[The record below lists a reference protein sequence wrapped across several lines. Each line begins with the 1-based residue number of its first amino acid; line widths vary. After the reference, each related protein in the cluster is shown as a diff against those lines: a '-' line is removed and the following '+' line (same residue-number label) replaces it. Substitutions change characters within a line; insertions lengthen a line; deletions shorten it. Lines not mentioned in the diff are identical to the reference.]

1 MNQQKDDK
9 ADGGGV
15 GLGVGRGEERP
26 QKKSYVWLHPPK
38 KIEVGLQDQLF
49 VLCEKTEK
57 QSMQDANRGKN
68 DGAGNQVSNEKGLNN
83 EGKKIQN
90 ENMNMMHQL
99 NDCLK
104 DLEYSTSELLENV
117 ERSGSLLKTDIAY
130 KIKSGLEAM

>member
-1 MNQQKDDK
+1 M
-9 ADGGGV
+9 
-15 GLGVGRGEERP
+15 
-26 QKKSYVWLHPPK
+26 WLHPPK

-57 QSMQDANRGKN
+57 ESVQDANRGK
-68 DGAGNQVSNEKGLNN
+68 DAGAGSQNNNERGLNN
-83 EGKKIQN
+83 EGKKVQS

-117 ERSGSLLKTDIAY
+117 ERSGSLMKSDIKY
-130 KIKSGLEAM
+130 KIKSVLNVM